1 MGTKC
6 NVWSFTDHGFKR
18 NSHKGLFWLLGILNA
33 DYVLAKIICISIKFL
48 WYENGF
54 MA

>member
-1 MGTKC
+1 MYDPSLIMGLKETAI
-6 NVWSFTDHGFKR
+6 
-18 NSHKGLFWLLGILNA
+18 KGLFWLLGILNA